1 MKRMMTSMVVVMALS
16 MGAVTA
22 AEAKTKTTEDGR
34 PVIQLALLLDTSNSM
49 DGLINQA
56 KAELWKIVNEFATAK
71 KKGMTPHLEVALY
84 EYGKSSLPAKEGYI
98 RMIVPLST
106 NLDKISEELF
116 ALKTN
121 GGSEYCGQV
130 IDRATT
136 ELAWSKDGGDL
147 KIIVVAGNEPF
158 TQGPVDYKKA
168 AKAAISKGIMINT
181 IFCGPENTGIQGKWK
196 DGAVLA
202 DGRFMNIDQNQAVVH
217 IAAPQDKKIAELNG
231 RLNNT
236 YVAYG
241 KKGKMAVA
249 RQAAEDANAATVSV
263 EVASE
268 RAVTKSSGFY
278 KNADWDLVDA
288 AGEGGVDLAEVEE
301 EALPEEMRD
310 MDEKGRKEFV
320 QKKSEER
327 KKIQAEIQQLNK
339 DRKKYVAAE
348 RKKMDKSKS
357 ESLDSA
363 LIKAVRSQ
371 AVEADF
377 EFAE

>member
-1 MKRMMTSMVVVMALS
+1 MKRTMMSMVVAL
-16 MGAVTA
+16 AVLVGSVSAT
-22 AEAKTKTTEDGR
+22 EAKTTADGR

-56 KAELWKIVNEFATAK
+56 KTELWKIVNEFATAK
-71 KKGMTPHLEVALY
+71 KKGKTPHLEVALY

-136 ELAWSKDGGDL
+136 ELAWSEDGGDL

-181 IFCGPENTGIQGKWK
+181 IFCGPEDTGIQGMWK

-231 RLNNT
+231 RLNKT

-249 RQAAEDANAATVSV
+249 RQVAEDANAATLSV

-278 KNADWDLVDA
+278 RNADWDLVDA
-288 AGEGGVDLAEVEE
+288 AGDGTVDLSEVEE
-301 EALPEEMRD
+301 EALPEEMRGL
-310 MDEKGRKEFV
+310 DEKGRKEYV
-320 QKKSEER
+320 EKKTEER
-327 KKIQAEIQQLNK
+327 KKIQAEIQKLNK
-339 DRKKYVAAE
+339 DRKNYVAAE
-348 RKKMDKSKS
+348 RKKMDKSGS

>member
-1 MKRMMTSMVVVMALS
+1 MKRTMTSMVVALVVL
-16 MGAVTA
+16 MGAASVSEA
-22 AEAKTKTTEDGR
+22 AGPKDGQ

-56 KAELWKIVNEFATAK
+56 KTELWKIVNEFATAK
-71 KKGMTPHLEVALY
+71 KKGKSPYLEVALY

-98 RMIVPLST
+98 RMIVPLTT

-130 IDRATT
+130 IDRAAT
-136 ELAWSKDGGDL
+136 ELDWGKASGDL
-147 KIIVVAGNEPF
+147 KIIIIAGNEPF

-168 AKAAISKGIMINT
+168 VKGAIAKGIMINT
-181 IFCGPENTGIQGKWK
+181 IFCGPEQTGIQGMWK

-202 DGRFMNIDQNQAVVH
+202 DGRYMNIDQNQAVVH
-217 IAAPQDKKIAELNG
+217 IAAPQDKKIAELSAK
-231 RLNNT
+231 LNNT

-241 KKGKMAVA
+241 AKGKKAASRQMA
-249 RQAAEDANAATVSV
+249 QDANAAGVSMA
-263 EVASE
+263 VASE

-278 KNADWDLVDA
+278 KNAEWDLVDA
-288 AGEGGVDLAEVEE
+288 TADGALDLSTVKE
-301 EALPEEMRD
+301 EALPEEMRGL
-310 MDEKGRKEFV
+310 DEKGRKEFV
-320 QKKSEER
+320 EKKKKER
-327 KKIQAEIQQLNK
+327 ETIQAEIRTLND
-339 DRKKYVAAE
+339 DRKKFVAAE
-348 RKKMDKSKS
+348 RKKVEKSGS

-363 LIKAVRSQ
+363 LIKAVRIQ
-371 AVEADF
+371 AEEADF

>member
-1 MKRMMTSMVVVMALS
+1 MKRTMTSMVVALVVL
-16 MGAVTA
+16 MGAASVGEA
-22 AEAKTKTTEDGR
+22 AGPKDGQ

-71 KKGMTPHLEVALY
+71 KKGKTPYLEVALY
-84 EYGKSSLPAKEGYI
+84 EYGKSSLPSKEGYI
-98 RMIVPLST
+98 RMIVPMTT

-130 IDRATT
+130 IDRAAT
-136 ELAWSKDGGDL
+136 ELAWSKKGGDL
-147 KIIVVAGNEPF
+147 KIMVIAGNEPF

-168 AKAAISKGIMINT
+168 AKKAISKGIMINT
-181 IFCGPENTGIQGKWK
+181 IFCGPEQTGIQGKWM

-202 DGRFMNIDQNQAVVH
+202 DGRFMNIYQNKAVVH
-217 IAAPQDKKIAELNG
+217 IAAPQDKKIAELNAK
-231 RLNNT
+231 LNNT

-241 KKGKMAVA
+241 KKGRKAVA
-249 RQAAEDANAATVSV
+249 RQKREDSNAASLSV

-278 KNADWDLVDA
+278 KNSDWDLVDA
-288 AGEGGVDLAEVEE
+288 ADDGTVDIASVEE
-301 EALPEEMRD
+301 EALPAEMRG
-310 MDEKGRKEFV
+310 MDEKEKQAFV
-320 QKKSEER
+320 AKKAEER
-327 KKIQAEIQQLNK
+327 KTIQAEIKKLNK
-339 DRKKYVAAE
+339 DRKKHVAAE
-348 RKKMDKSKS
+348 RKKLDKSES

>member
-1 MKRMMTSMVVVMALS
+1 MTRMMNRLASMVVAL
-16 MGAVTA
+16 AVLGLAGA
-22 AEAKTKTTEDGR
+22 AEAGDRKDGR
-34 PVIQLALLLDTSNSM
+34 PVIQLAILLDTSNSM

-56 KAELWKIVNEFATAK
+56 KSELWTIVNEFATAK
-71 KKGMTPHLEVALY
+71 KKGKTPHLEVALY

-98 RMIVPLST
+98 RMIVPLTT

-130 IDRATT
+130 LDVATR
-136 ELAWSKDGGDL
+136 ELDWSKDGGDL
-147 KIIVVAGNEPF
+147 KIMVIAGNEPF

-181 IFCGPENTGIQGKWK
+181 IFCGPQQTGIQGMWK

-202 DGRFMNIDQNQAVVH
+202 DGRYMNIDQNKAVVH
-217 IAAPQDKKIAELNG
+217 IAAPQDKKIAELSG
-231 RLNNT
+231 KLNAT
-236 YVAYG
+236 YIAYG
-241 KKGKMAVA
+241 KEGKKARSRQMA
-249 RQAAEDANAATVSV
+249 QDSNAAGVSTGN
-263 EVASE
+263 AAQ

-278 KNADWDLVDA
+278 KNVEWDMVDA
-288 AGEGGVDLAEVEE
+288 DEAGAVDIAKMEE
-301 EALPEEMRD
+301 EALPEEMKG
-310 MDEKGRKEFV
+310 MDG
-320 QKKSEER
+320 EER
-327 KKIQAEIQQLNK
+327 KAYVGKKKKEREKIQAEIRELNK
-339 DRKKYVAAE
+339 E
-348 RKKMDKSKS
+348 RKTFVAEKRREMEKSDT
-357 ESLDSA
+357 ETLDSA

>member
-1 MKRMMTSMVVVMALS
+1 MKRMMTSMVVALVVL
-16 MGAVTA
+16 MGTVSA
-22 AEAKTKTTEDGR
+22 AEAGKTKDGR

-56 KAELWKIVNEFATAK
+56 KTELWKIVNEFATAK
-71 KKGMTPHLEVALY
+71 KKGKTPHLEVALY

-98 RMIVPLST
+98 RMIVPLT
-106 NLDKISEELF
+106 TDLDKISEELF

-130 IDRATT
+130 IDQAAT
-136 ELAWSKDGGDL
+136 ELDWSKDGGDL
-147 KIIVVAGNEPF
+147 KIMVIAGNEPF

-168 AKAAISKGIMINT
+168 AKKAISKGIMINT
-181 IFCGPENTGIQGKWK
+181 IFCGPQQTGIQGKWK

-202 DGRFMNIDQNQAVVH
+202 DGRYMNIDQNKAVVH
-217 IAAPQDKKIAELNG
+217 IAAPQDKKIAELNMK
-231 RLNNT
+231 LNKT

-241 KKGKMAVA
+241 KKGKVAVA
-249 RQAAEDANAATVSV
+249 RQAKEDANAATVSA

-288 AGEGGVDLAEVEE
+288 AGEGGMDIGSVEE
-301 EALPEEMRD
+301 EALPEEMRG
-310 MDEKGRKEFV
+310 MDDKEKTEFV
-320 QKKSEER
+320 EKKKKER
-327 KKIQAEIQQLNK
+327 DKIQAEIQKLNK
-339 DRKKYVAAE
+339 DRKNYVAAE
-348 RKKMDKSKS
+348 RKKAEKSGS

-377 EFAE
+377 EFAK